1 MGGEVGGGPGQ
12 AARRG
17 RREFVRRHHPDRGGD
32 PAAFRRGLAA
42 WDAAVVSAVVSADN
56 PTGSGTQTVAEAAAR
71 AAGRLA
77 GALWRLPHEI
87 RAAYREGRR
96 GTAP

>member
-1 MGGEVGGGPGQ
+1 VGGGVGGGPAQ

-32 PAAFRRGLAA
+32 PEAFRRGLAA
-42 WDAAVVSAVVSADN
+42 WDAAVGSAHKSADER
-56 PTGSGTQTVAEAAAR
+56 VDRAAAAAR

-77 GALWRLPHEI
+77 GALWQLPHEI